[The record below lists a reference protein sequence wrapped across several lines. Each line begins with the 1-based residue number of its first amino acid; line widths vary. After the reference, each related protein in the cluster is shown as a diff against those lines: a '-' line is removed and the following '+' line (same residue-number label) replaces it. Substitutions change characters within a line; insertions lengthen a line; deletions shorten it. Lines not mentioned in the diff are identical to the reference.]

1 MHGLTQHT
9 TAVKN
14 ERAEMAAEL
23 LRLEREL
30 EERGRELAALQDELR
45 EFKARYART
54 VGSRLAELADVE
66 REIRRAETRL
76 LGLEEGED
84 EAEEEAAEES
94 SGRAERRQTFKSSM
108 RKLFWSVAQVFHPD
122 RAADEDEA
130 RRRHSIMV
138 EASRAYNEGDAE
150 SLEALLGD
158 EALRSHCATA
168 RDDREDL
175 SGRLSHLREELLTV
189 EFGLKRTRQDSL
201 YQLMLRVEDEAR
213 HGRDAL
219 AAESQRI
226 ERLITKARRRLE
238 HFGS

>member
-1 MHGLTQHT
+1 MHGLTQPT
-9 TAVKN
+9 TAPRN
-14 ERAEMAAEL
+14 ERAEMAAEVM
-23 LRLEREL
+23 RLEQEL

-54 VGSRLAELADVE
+54 VGSRLSELADVE
-66 REIRRAETRL
+66 REIRRAESRL
-76 LGLEEGED
+76 LGLDEDEE
-84 EAEEEAAEES
+84 EAEEAESDWE
-94 SGRAERRQTFKSSM
+94 GRSEKRQTFKSSM

-130 RRRHSIMV
+130 RRRHSIMA
-138 EASRAYNEGDAE
+138 EASRAYSEGDAE

-213 HGRDAL
+213 QGRDAL

-238 HFGS
+238 HLSS